1 MATLDL
7 IIWGLITVSAVI
19 GMVRGFVKEATSL
32 GAWIGAV
39 AAAMFF
45 GPILA
50 STFPDSWAE
59 SPLGLNI
66 AYGMM
71 FTIAVVVGLNLQLL
85 LTRLVSS
92 SGLTG
97 TDCFL
102 GIIFGGFRG
111 AVVVTVLLMGLQTFV
126 SGASWWE
133 ESDLKDTYL
142 DFEDEVWGSLDFA
155 NEVMTELRAEGDDA
169 DVPDLPDLPDDADI
183 DYEDYEDYDY

>member
-7 IIWGLITVSAVI
+7 IILGLITISAVI
-19 GMVRGFVKEATSL
+19 GMMRGFVKEATSL

-45 GPILA
+45 GPVLA

-97 TDCFL
+97 TDRFL
-102 GIIFGGFRG
+102 GVIFGGFRG
-111 AVVVTVLLMGLQTFV
+111 VVVVTVVLMGLQTFV

-133 ESDLKDTYL
+133 RSELKDTYL
-142 DFEDEVWGSLDFA
+142 EFEDEVWGSLDFA
-155 NEVMTELRAEGDDA
+155 NEVMTNLRAEGEDA
-169 DVPDLPDLPDDADI
+169 DVPDLPDLPDLPDDA
-183 DYEDYEDYDY
+183 ELDYEDYDY

>member
-7 IIWGLITVSAVI
+7 IIRGLIIVSAVI
-19 GMVRGFVKEATSL
+19 GMTRGFVKEATSL

-97 TDCFL
+97 TDRFL

-111 AVVVTVLLMGLQTFV
+111 AAVVTVLLMGLQTFV
-126 SGASWWE
+126 GGASWWE

-142 DFEDEVWGSLDFA
+142 DFEDEVWSSVDFA
-155 NEVMTELRAEGDDA
+155 NEVMTELRAEGDDT

-183 DYEDYEDYDY
+183 DYEDYDY

>member
-1 MATLDL
+1 MSTLDL
-7 IIWGLITVSAVI
+7 LIWGLITASAVI
-19 GMVRGFVKEATSL
+19 GMTRGFVKEATSL

-45 GPILA
+45 GPVLA
-50 STFPDSWAE
+50 TTFPDSWAE

-66 AYGMM
+66 AYGIM

-97 TDCFL
+97 TDRFL

-126 SGASWWE
+126 SDASWWE
-133 ESDLKDTYL
+133 QSELKDTYL

-155 NEVMTELRAEGDDA
+155 NEIMTTLRAEGEDA
-169 DVPDLPDLPDDADI
+169 EVPDLPDLPDEADL
-183 DYEDYEDYDY
+183 DYEDYEY

>member
-1 MATLDL
+1 MPTLDL
-7 IIWGLITVSAVI
+7 IILGLITISAVI
-19 GMVRGFVKEATSL
+19 GMMRGFVKEATSL

-45 GPILA
+45 GPVLA
-50 STFPDSWAE
+50 STFPDSWAD

-97 TDCFL
+97 TDRFL
-102 GIIFGGFRG
+102 GVIFGGFRG
-111 AVVVTVLLMGLQTFV
+111 VVAVTVVLMGLQTFV

-133 ESDLKDTYL
+133 RSELKDTYL
-142 DFEDEVWGSLDFA
+142 EFEDEVWGSLDFA
-155 NEVMTELRAEGDDA
+155 NEVMTNLRAEGEDA
-169 DVPDLPDLPDDADI
+169 EVPDLPDLPDDADL
-183 DYEDYEDYDY
+183 DYEDYDY

>member
-7 IIWGLITVSAVI
+7 IILGLITISAVI
-19 GMVRGFVKEATSL
+19 GMMRGFVKEATSL

-45 GPILA
+45 GPVLA
-50 STFPDSWAE
+50 STFPSSWAE

-97 TDCFL
+97 TDRFL
-102 GIIFGGFRG
+102 GVIFGGFRG
-111 AVVVTVLLMGLQTFV
+111 VVVVTVVLMGLQTFV

-133 ESDLKDTYL
+133 HSELKDTYL
-142 DFEDEVWGSLDFA
+142 EFEDEVWGSLDFA
-155 NEVMTELRAEGDDA
+155 NEVMTNLRAEGEDA
-169 DVPDLPDLPDDADI
+169 DVPDMPDLPDDA
-183 DYEDYEDYDY
+183 ELDYEDYDY